1 MLLLSALRPDSQRR
15 AASQKMVSANR
26 ARRVAFQGEIGA
38 FSEEAAIH
46 LLGEQVDTVPRPT
59 FEALFSSVRDGIADY
74 ALVPIENS
82 LAGSVHKSYDL
93 LLESRLQVVREVI
106 LPIAHNLIGT
116 KDAALEQIAYVESH
130 PVALA
135 QCEHFF
141 RARPQIRRVASLD
154 TAGSVREI
162 ILAGDP
168 ARAAIAGTR
177 AAEIYGG
184 NILLEHIEDHRENFT
199 RFLLLAASPEPS
211 EDADK
216 LSLVVHLQHKPGAL
230 QRALHVFAKRNIGLL
245 KIESR
250 PIAGHPW
257 EYRFY
262 LDLQTSLNDPEA
274 VRALEELRACASDVR
289 ILGCYPAYKTP
300 QRQA

>member
-1 MLLLSALRPDSQRR
+1 MT
-15 AASQKMVSANR
+15 SANHTQ
-26 ARRVAFQGEIGA
+26 RVAFQGESGA

-46 LLGEQVDTVPRPT
+46 LLGEEIDTVPRPT
-59 FEALFSSVRDGIADY
+59 FEALFSSVKDGIADY
-74 ALVPIENS
+74 ALAPIENS

-93 LLESRLQVVREVI
+93 LLESHLQVVREVI
-106 LPIAHNLIGT
+106 LPIAHNLIGMP
-116 KDAALEQIAYVESH
+116 DAALDEIISVESH

-141 RARPQIRRVASLD
+141 RSRPQVRRVASLD

-168 ARAAIAGTR
+168 SRAAIAGKR

-184 NILLEHIEDHRENFT
+184 SILLEHLEDHRENYT

-211 EDADK
+211 ENADK
-216 LSLVVHLQHKPGAL
+216 LSLVVHLEHKPGAL
-230 QRALHVFAKRNIGLL
+230 QRALDVFAKRNISLL

-262 LDLQTSLNDPEA
+262 LDLQTSLNDAEA
-274 VRALEELRACASDVR
+274 VRALEELRACSSDVR
-289 ILGCYPAYKTP
+289 ILGCYPAYKT
-300 QRQA
+300 QIQKQTKL

>member
-1 MLLLSALRPDSQRR
+1 MSG
-15 AASQKMVSANR
+15 ANR
-26 ARRVAFQGEIGA
+26 APRVSFQGESGA

-46 LLGEQVDTVPRPT
+46 LLGEEIDTVPRPT
-59 FEALFSSVRDGIADY
+59 FEALFSSVKDGIADY
-74 ALVPIENS
+74 ALAPIENS

-93 LLESRLQVVREVI
+93 LLESHLQVVREVI

-116 KDAALEQIAYVESH
+116 SEASLQKITSVESH

-141 RARPQIRRVASLD
+141 RARPQIHRIASLD

-162 ILAGDP
+162 ILADDP
-168 ARAAIAGTR
+168 SRAAIAGKR

-184 NILLEHIEDHRENFT
+184 NVLLEHLEDHRENYT

-211 EDADK
+211 ESADK
-216 LSLVVHLQHKPGAL
+216 LSLVVHLEHKPGAL
-230 QRALHVFAKRNIGLL
+230 QRALDVFAKRDIGLL

-262 LDLQTSLNDPEA
+262 LDLQTSLNDAEA
-274 VRALEELRACASDVR
+274 VRALEELRGCSSDLR
-289 ILGCYPAYKTP
+289 ILGCYPAHKNLG
-300 QRQA
+300 R

>member
-1 MLLLSALRPDSQRR
+1 MT
-15 AASQKMVSANR
+15 SANHIQ
-26 ARRVAFQGEIGA
+26 RVAFQGESGA
-38 FSEEAAIH
+38 FSEGAAIH
-46 LLGEQVDTVPRPT
+46 LLGKEIDTVPRPT
-59 FEALFSSVRDGIADY
+59 FEALFSSVKDGIADY
-74 ALVPIENS
+74 ALAPIENS

-93 LLESRLQVVREVI
+93 LLESHLQVVREVI

-116 KDAALEQIAYVESH
+116 PEATLDQITSVESH

-141 RARPQIRRVASLD
+141 RSRPQIRRVASLD
-154 TAGSVREI
+154 TAGSVREV

-168 ARAAIAGTR
+168 SRAAIAGKR

-184 NILLEHIEDHRENFT
+184 SILLEHLEDHRENYT

-211 EDADK
+211 ENADK
-216 LSLVVHLQHKPGAL
+216 LSLVVHLEHKPGAL
-230 QRALHVFAKRNIGLL
+230 QRALDVFAKRHISLL

-262 LDLQTSLNDPEA
+262 LDLQTSLNDAEA
-274 VRALEELRACASDVR
+274 MRALEELRACASDVR
-289 ILGCYPAYKTP
+289 ILGCYAAYKP
-300 QRQA
+300 EKAHD

>member
-1 MLLLSALRPDSQRR
+1 VLRSDSQRR
-15 AASQKMVSANR
+15 GKTKMSGANR
-26 ARRVAFQGEIGA
+26 VRRVAFQGESGA

-46 LLGEQVDTVPRPT
+46 LLGEEIDTLPRPT
-59 FEALFSSVRDGIADY
+59 FEALFSSVKDGIADC
-74 ALVPIENS
+74 ALAPIENS

-93 LLESRLQVVREVI
+93 LLESHLQVVREVI

-116 KDAALEQIAYVESH
+116 PEASLEKITSAESH

-141 RARPQIRRVASLD
+141 RARPQIHRIASLD

-162 ILAGDP
+162 ILAGNP
-168 ARAAIAGTR
+168 SRAAIAGKR

-184 NILLEHIEDHRENFT
+184 NILLEHLEDHRENYT
-199 RFLLLAASPEPS
+199 RFLLLAASPQPS
-211 EDADK
+211 ESADK
-216 LSLVVHLQHKPGAL
+216 LSLVVYLEHKPGAL
-230 QRALHVFAKRNIGLL
+230 QRALDVFAKRDISLL

-250 PIAGHPW
+250 PIAGLPW

-262 LDLQTSLNDPEA
+262 LDLQTSLNDAEA
-274 VRALEELRACASDVR
+274 VRALEELRSCSNDLR
-289 ILGCYPAYKTP
+289 ILGCYPSCKFPA
-300 QRQA
+300 RE

>member
-1 MLLLSALRPDSQRR
+1 MF
-15 AASQKMVSANR
+15 SANR
-26 ARRVAFQGEIGA
+26 IPRVAFQGEGGA
-38 FSEEAAIH
+38 FSEEAANH
-46 LLGEQVDTVPRPT
+46 LLGEEIDTVPRPT
-59 FEALFSSVRDGIADY
+59 FEALFSSVKDGIADY
-74 ALVPIENS
+74 ALAPIENS

-93 LLESRLQVVREVI
+93 LLESCLQVVREVI

-116 KDAALEQIAYVESH
+116 MEASLEKIACVESH

-141 RARPQIRRVASLD
+141 RSRPQIRRVASLD

-168 ARAAIAGTR
+168 SRAAIAGKR
-177 AAEIYGG
+177 AAEIYSGK
-184 NILLEHIEDHRENFT
+184 ILLEHIEDHRENYT
-199 RFLLLAASPEPS
+199 RFLLLAAAPEPS
-211 EDADK
+211 ENADK

-230 QRALHVFAKRNIGLL
+230 QRALDVFAKRGISLL

-250 PIAGHPW
+250 PITGHPW
-257 EYRFY
+257 QYRFY

-274 VRALEELRACASDVR
+274 VRALEELRACATDVR
-289 ILGCYPAYKTP
+289 ILGCYPAHKSSKGNSIS
-300 QRQA
+300 

>member
-1 MLLLSALRPDSQRR
+1 MSKS
-15 AASQKMVSANR
+15 NR
-26 ARRVAFQGEIGA
+26 KLRVAFQGESGA

-46 LLGEQVDTVPRPT
+46 LLGEEIDAVPRPT
-59 FEALFSSVRDGIADY
+59 FEALFSSVKDGIADY
-74 ALVPIENS
+74 ALAPIENS

-116 KDAALEQIAYVESH
+116 AEASLDRITSAESH

-141 RARPQIRRVASLD
+141 RSQPQIRRVAALD

-168 ARAAIAGTR
+168 SRAAIAGKR
-177 AAEIYGG
+177 AAEIYSGK
-184 NILLEHIEDHRENFT
+184 ILLEHIEDHRENYT
-199 RFLLLAASPEPS
+199 RFLLLASAPEPS
-211 EDADK
+211 ENADK
-216 LSLVVHLQHKPGAL
+216 LSLVMHLEHKAGAL
-230 QRALHVFAKRNIGLL
+230 QRALEVFAKRNISLL

-250 PIAGHPW
+250 PIAGHLW

-289 ILGCYPAYKTP
+289 ILGCYPAHKSP
-300 QRQA
+300 KDKSII

>member
-1 MLLLSALRPDSQRR
+1 MSG
-15 AASQKMVSANR
+15 ANR
-26 ARRVAFQGEIGA
+26 VPRVAFQGESGA

-46 LLGEQVDTVPRPT
+46 LLGEEIDTLPRPT
-59 FEALFSSVRDGIADY
+59 FEALFSSVKDGIADC
-74 ALVPIENS
+74 ALAPIENS

-93 LLESRLQVVREVI
+93 LLESHLQVVREVI

-116 KDAALEQIAYVESH
+116 PEASLEKITSAESH

-141 RARPQIRRVASLD
+141 RARPQIHRIASLD

-162 ILAGDP
+162 ILAGNP
-168 ARAAIAGTR
+168 SRAAIAGKR

-184 NILLEHIEDHRENFT
+184 NILLEHLEDHRENYT
-199 RFLLLAASPEPS
+199 RFLLLAASPQPS
-211 EDADK
+211 ESADK
-216 LSLVVHLQHKPGAL
+216 LSLVVYLEHKPGAL
-230 QRALHVFAKRNIGLL
+230 QRALDVFAKRDISLL

-250 PIAGHPW
+250 PIAGLPW

-262 LDLQTSLNDPEA
+262 LDLQTSLNDAEA
-274 VRALEELRACASDVR
+274 VRALEELRSCSNDLR
-289 ILGCYPAYKTP
+289 ILGCYPSCKFPA
-300 QRQA
+300 RE